1 MSFQKSDFVPGS
13 LMKVRDKGVRGF
25 RNTIM
30 KITHVG
36 TIKWKIYDDDGMI
49 HDIIIPN
56 SHYVS
61 MGKSRLLSPQ
71 HWSQQL
77 HNNHPTPNG
86 TWCATYHDSVVCYW
100 GQQKYK
106 VTVPLDP
113 GNTNIYTI
121 HTASVID
128 PAISAVES
136 IWDSAKDYAMDSLVI
151 IPEIVPDLYPP
162 PTWFR

>member
-1 MSFQKSDFVPGS
+1 VSYHPTLRGNTGDDTAITTQKSYQDDLVGKNLDFGKDSFQIKTHNCASRTMSFQNPDFVPGS

-25 RNTIM
+25 GNTIM

-86 TWCATYHDSVVCYW
+86 TWCATYHD
-100 GQQKYK
+100 
-106 VTVPLDP
+106 
-113 GNTNIYTI
+113 
-121 HTASVID
+121 
-128 PAISAVES
+128 
-136 IWDSAKDYAMDSLVI
+136 
-151 IPEIVPDLYPP
+151 
-162 PTWFR
+162 